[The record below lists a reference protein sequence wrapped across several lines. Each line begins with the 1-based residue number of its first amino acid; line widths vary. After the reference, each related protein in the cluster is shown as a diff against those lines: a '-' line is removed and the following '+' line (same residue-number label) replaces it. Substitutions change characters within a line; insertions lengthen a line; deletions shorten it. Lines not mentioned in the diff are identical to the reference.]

1 MQAYIVAGGYSR
13 KYHYGKTPHG
23 SSLMSWITAT
33 TEILKNP
40 EKKYGRWKKFASMP
54 SPRFLFSGVSLP
66 NGHFMVTGEDSSL
79 WWTELW
85 NTS

>member
-13 KYHYGKTPHG
+13 KYHYVKTPHG

-79 WWTELW
+79 WWTEL
-85 NTS
+85 